1 MVPKICK
8 LARSWIKNLSTSTSM
23 DVLKGWSSNIAENIL
38 TRAGGAWSVHKKLS
52 KHHANGN
59 LQSTKH
65 HRDTNSGMADEACEV
80 HPAGNREQ
88 AFTRTD
94 TLRARTF
101 CHPISNRTQHITDI
115 DPEPSYDSSA
125 RPWFLTRTWVTHKT
139 LSTENFSTMQNLKT
153 LEMMIAFGGL
163 SSPSTTWR
171 ICFVWRFNQS
181 NYAI

>member
-8 LARSWIKNLSTSTSM
+8 LALSWIKNLSTSTSM
-23 DVLKGWSSNIAENIL
+23 GVLKGWSSNIAENIL

-65 HRDTNSGMADEACEV
+65 HRDTNLGMADEVCEV
-80 HPAGNREQ
+80 RPTGNREQ

-101 CHPISNRTQHITDI
+101 CHPIWNRTQHITDI

-125 RPWFLTRTWVTHKT
+125 LPWFLTRTWVIHIKG
-139 LSTENFSTMQNLKT
+139 SAQKISVQRR
-153 LEMMIAFGGL
+153 
-163 SSPSTTWR
+163 TWKH
-171 ICFVWRFNQS
+171 
-181 NYAI
+181 